1 MKTALTA
8 MGVLLGLAL
17 VAPPAQAQMGGARG
31 KVVDKEGKPVAEA
44 TVQIEFSGKPDKY
57 EVKTDKKGEYL
68 QVGLEPGNHL
78 ITASKDGYV
87 PGGRYAR
94 IGLGITD
101 VPPIELELAPPPPLD
116 QAALNDMFAKAVQL
130 TQEGQLDEAEA
141 AYREILDLQPNL
153 AEALGNLGYVYAKKE
168 DWERA
173 EASYLEA
180 IEQRPDEAR
189 FTIALAQLYRDS
201 GQAEKADAL
210 SERIVT
216 QEPVDAT
223 DQINRGVF
231 LLNSGHT
238 EEAQKAFEDALAT
251 DPSAA
256 VAHYHLGTLLV
267 GQGKAGEAIEHLE
280 AYLASDPG
288 NSQYVATAQGL
299 LEALKK

>member
-8 MGVLLGLAL
+8 LGVLLGLAL

-31 KVVDKEGKPVAEA
+31 KVVDTEGTPVAEA
-44 TVQIEFSGKPDKY
+44 TVLIEFPGKPDKY

-68 QVGLEPGNHL
+68 QIGLEPGYHR
-78 ITASKDGYV
+78 ITASKDGYI
-87 PGGRYAR
+87 PGARDAR

-101 VPPIELELAPPPPLD
+101 IPSIELEAAPPPPLD
-116 QAALNDMFAKAVQL
+116 QATLNDMFAKAVQL
-130 TQEGQLDEAEA
+130 TQDGQLDEAEA
-141 AYREILDLQPNL
+141 AYREILDLQPGL

-168 DWERA
+168 DWEKA
-173 EASYLEA
+173 EASYLQA
-180 IEQRPDEAR
+180 IEQRPDESK
-189 FTIALAQLYRDS
+189 FTLALAQLYRDS
-201 GQAEKADAL
+201 GQTEKADAL
-210 SERIVT
+210 TERIIG

-231 LLNSGHT
+231 LLNSGRT
-238 EEAQKAFEDALAT
+238 EDAQKAFEDALAT

-267 GQGKAGEAIEHLE
+267 GQGKADEAIQHLE
-280 AYLASDPG
+280 AYLASNPG